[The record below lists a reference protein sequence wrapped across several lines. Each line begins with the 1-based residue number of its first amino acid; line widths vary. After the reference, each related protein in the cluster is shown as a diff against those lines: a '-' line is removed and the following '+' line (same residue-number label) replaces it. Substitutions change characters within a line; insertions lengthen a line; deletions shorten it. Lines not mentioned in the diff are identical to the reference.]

1 MTDPVKVPP
10 PPAPLA
16 IRRARLLAG
25 LTQQQAA
32 ALIYRT
38 ARTWID
44 WEMGKRPMDF
54 LLYEVWLTKSARVA
68 RRQYP
73 RGNREPNPLP

>member
-25 LTQQQAA
+25 LSQAQAA
-32 ALIYRT
+32 ALIYKT
-38 ARTWID
+38 ARMWINY
-44 WEMGKRPMDF
+44 EQGRSPMDYLIWEIF
-54 LLYEVWLTKSARVA
+54 QTRAARVQ

-73 RGNREPNPLP
+73 RGNREPPGPR